1 MNSSVRVRVRDIN
14 QAATFPSDLTIGC
27 TAVPTVGHVLNL
39 YEILPP
45 DELGEEGWWYIVE
58 RVEWSLEEGEGSK
71 VYEPVVTV
79 RRELKKDQP

>member
-1 MNSSVRVRVRDIN
+1 MNSSVLVRVRDIN
-14 QAATFPSDLTIGC
+14 QAATFPSDLSIQC

-45 DELGEEGWWYIVE
+45 DELGEKGWWYVVE
-58 RVEWSLEEGEGSK
+58 RVEWSLEEGSK

-79 RRELKKDQP
+79 RRELEKDQA